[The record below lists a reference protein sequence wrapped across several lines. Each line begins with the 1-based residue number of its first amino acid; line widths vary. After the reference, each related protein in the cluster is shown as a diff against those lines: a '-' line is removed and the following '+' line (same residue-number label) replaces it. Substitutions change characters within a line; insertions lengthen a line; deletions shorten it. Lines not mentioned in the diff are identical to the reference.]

1 LNWLA
6 PEVRR
11 MNRIQIQAMDKK
23 VRVSNVFRRNYE
35 AKTKI
40 VVNQGSSR
48 SGKTYSI
55 LQLLILVKAFEE
67 KDAVFTIVRKTMPS
81 LKASAMRDFFEIL
94 KNEDLYD
101 ERNHNKTE
109 NTYHL
114 NGNLFEFVSLDQ
126 PQKKRGAKRSYLF
139 INEANELSL
148 EDWIQLSIRTEK
160 QIFIDYNPSMDEHW
174 IYDLVIPRADCTFI
188 QSTYLDNK
196 EFLPE
201 EVVKEIEQLKFVDE
215 NYWRVYGLGLPG
227 QIKGLIFT
235 NWEQCEAFPPEAD
248 CKWVVYGMDFGFSN
262 DPTALIK
269 VGLCG
274 GDLYLEELI
283 YNRGLTNQ
291 DIARWMGELG
301 LRWVDEVIAD
311 NQPKCIYE
319 IKKEGFN
326 VQATFKGKDSILA
339 GLDIMKRYKVYITKG
354 SVNLIR
360 EFKNYKWKEDQAGK
374 ATNEP
379 IDKFNHGIDAVR
391 YVCLA
396 KVMVNRKRMVKIG
409 RI

>member
-1 LNWLA
+1 MRK
-6 PEVRR
+6 V
-11 MNRIQIQAMDKK
+11 IQ
-23 VRVSNVFRRNYE
+23 VSSVFRKNE
-35 AKTKI
+35 AAKTKI

-55 LQLLILVKAFEE
+55 LMVLILVKALEQ
-67 KDAVFTIVRKTMPS
+67 DDGVFTIVRKTMPS
-81 LKASAMRDFFEIL
+81 LKATAMRDFFEIL
-94 KNEDLYD
+94 KNHGMYD
-101 ERNHNKTE
+101 EKLHNKTE
-109 NTYHL
+109 NTYQL

-126 PQKKRGAKRSYLF
+126 PQKKRGAKRTYLF
-139 INEANELSL
+139 LNEANELNL

-160 QIFIDYNPSMDEHW
+160 QIFIDYNPSMEEHW
-174 IYDLVIPRADCTFI
+174 IYDVVIPRADCTFI
-188 QSTYLDNK
+188 QSTYKDNLK
-196 EFLPE
+196 FLPE
-201 EVVKEIEQLKFVDE
+201 EVVKEIENLKNIDD

-227 QIKGLIFT
+227 QIKGLIFD
-235 NWEQCEAFPPEAD
+235 NWDLVDEMPAN
-248 CKWVVYGMDFGFSN
+248 CKWEVYGMDFGFTN

-269 VGLCG
+269 VGMEG
-274 GDLYLEELI
+274 GELWLDELI

-291 DIARWMGELG
+291 DIAKWMGELG

-326 VQATFKGKDSILA
+326 VVATFKGKDSILA
-339 GLDIMKRYKVYITKG
+339 GLDIMKRFRIHITKRSG
-354 SVNLIR
+354 NLIR
-360 EFKNYKWKEDQAGK
+360 EFKNYKWKEDQSGK

-396 KVMVNRKRMVKIG
+396 KVMVNRKRMWKVS
-409 RI
+409 RV

>member
-1 LNWLA
+1 MIDRKIKVS
-6 PEVRR
+6 EVF
-11 MNRIQIQAMDKK
+11 KK
-23 VRVSNVFRRNYE
+23 NE
-35 AKTKI
+35 AAATKI

-55 LQLLILVKAFEE
+55 LQLFILIKSFQE

-81 LKASAMRDFFEIL
+81 LKASALRDFFEIL
-94 KNEDLYD
+94 RNEGLYE
-101 ERNHNKTE
+101 ERYHNKTGS
-109 NTYHL
+109 TYIL

-126 PQKKRGAKRSYLF
+126 PQKKRGAKRTYLF

-160 QIFIDYNPSMDEHW
+160 QIFIDYNPSMEEHW
-174 IYDLVIPRADCTFI
+174 IYDLVIPRKDCTFI
-188 QSTYLDNK
+188 QSTYLDNI

-201 EVVKEIEQLKFVDE
+201 EVVREIENLKNIDE

-227 QIKGLIFT
+227 QIRGMIFT
-235 NWEQCEAFPPEAD
+235 NWDQVDEFPED
-248 CKWVVYGMDFGFSN
+248 CKWVAYGLDFGFTN

-269 VGLCG
+269 VGLSG
-274 GDLYLEELI
+274 GELWLDELI

-291 DIARWMGELG
+291 DIAKWMGELG

-339 GLDIMKRYKVYITKG
+339 GLDIMQRFRIHITKR
-354 SVNLIR
+354 SLNLLR
-360 EFKNYKWKEDQAGK
+360 EFKNYKWKEDMSGK
-374 ATNEP
+374 TTNEP
-379 IDKFNHGIDAVR
+379 IDKFNHGIDGAR

-396 KVMVNRKRMVKIG
+396 KIMVNRKRMVKVG

>member
-1 LNWLA
+1 MRK
-6 PEVRR
+6 V
-11 MNRIQIQAMDKK
+11 IQ
-23 VRVSNVFRRNYE
+23 VSSVFRKNE
-35 AKTKI
+35 AAKTKI

-55 LQLLILVKAFEE
+55 LMVLILVKALEQ
-67 KDAVFTIVRKTMPS
+67 DDGVFTIVRKTMPS
-81 LKASAMRDFFEIL
+81 LKATAMRDFFEIL
-94 KNEDLYD
+94 KNHEMYD
-101 ERNHNKTE
+101 EKFHNKTE
-109 NTYHL
+109 NTYQL

-126 PQKKRGAKRSYLF
+126 PQKKRGAKRTYLF
-139 INEANELSL
+139 LNEANELNL

-160 QIFIDYNPSMDEHW
+160 QIFIDYNPSMEEHW
-174 IYDLVIPRADCTFI
+174 IYDVVIPRTDCTFI
-188 QSTYLDNK
+188 QSTYKDNLK
-196 EFLPE
+196 FLPE
-201 EVVKEIEQLKFVDE
+201 EVVKEIENLKNIDD

-227 QIKGLIFT
+227 QIKGLIFD
-235 NWEQCEAFPPEAD
+235 NWDLVDELPED
-248 CKWVVYGMDFGFSN
+248 CKWVVYGMDFGFTN

-269 VGLCG
+269 VGMEG
-274 GDLYLEELI
+274 GELWLDELI

-291 DIARWMGELG
+291 DIAKWMGELG

-326 VQATFKGKDSILA
+326 VVATFKGKDSILA
-339 GLDIMKRYKVYITKG
+339 GLDIMKRFRIHITKRSG
-354 SVNLIR
+354 NLIR
-360 EFKNYKWKEDQAGK
+360 EFKNYKWKEDQSGK

-396 KVMVNRKRMVKIG
+396 KVMVNRKRMWKVG
-409 RI
+409 RV

>member
-1 LNWLA
+1 M
-6 PEVRR
+6 EKHV
-11 MNRIQIQAMDKK
+11 K
-23 VRVSNVFRRNYE
+23 VSVVFQKNYE
-35 AKTKI
+35 AQTKI

-55 LQLLILVKAFEE
+55 LQLLILVKAFQE
-67 KDAVFTIVRKTMPS
+67 KDVIFTIVRKTLPS

-101 ERNHNKTE
+101 ERHHNKTE
-109 NTYHL
+109 NTYTL

-126 PQKKRGAKRSYLF
+126 PQKKRGAKRTYLF
-139 INEANELSL
+139 INEANELTL
-148 EDWIQLSIRTEK
+148 EDWVQLSIRTEK
-160 QIFIDYNPSMDEHW
+160 QIFLDYNPSMEEHW
-174 IYDLVIPRADCTFI
+174 IYDVVLPREDCTFI

-196 EFLPE
+196 DFLPE
-201 EVVKEIEQLKFVDE
+201 EVVKEIENLKYVDE

-227 QIKGLIFT
+227 QIKGLVFT
-235 NWEQCEAFPPEAD
+235 NWDQVEAFPQDSE
-248 CKWVVYGMDFGFSN
+248 CKWIVYGMDFGFSN

-274 GDLYLEELI
+274 GELYLDELI

-301 LRWVDEVIAD
+301 LKWEDEVIAD

-319 IKKEGFN
+319 IKKEGFQ
-326 VQATFKGKDSILA
+326 VKATFKGKDSILA
-339 GLDIMKRYKVYITKG
+339 GIDVLKRYKMKVTKR

-360 EFKNYKWKEDQAGK
+360 ELKNYKWREDQAGK
-374 ATNEP
+374 ATNIP

-391 YVCLA
+391 YAVLA
-396 KVMVNRKRMVKIG
+396 KAMHRRRMVRVSG
-409 RI
+409 VRRGDGAT

>member
-1 LNWLA
+1 MKDL
-6 PEVRR
+6 EF
-11 MNRIQIQAMDKK
+11 
-23 VRVSNVFRRNYE
+23 RVSKVFRKNAE

-55 LQLLILVKAFEE
+55 LQLLILRKAMEE
-67 KDAVFTIVRKTMPS
+67 TDCVFTIVRKTMPS
-81 LKASAMRDFFEIL
+81 LKASALRDFFEIL
-94 KNEDLYD
+94 KNADMYD

-109 NTYHL
+109 NTYLL

-126 PQKKRGAKRSYLF
+126 PQKKRGAKRAYLF

-160 QIFIDYNPSMDEHW
+160 QIFIGYNPSMEEHW
-174 IYDLVIPRADCTFI
+174 IYDLVIPREDCTFI
-188 QSTYLDNK
+188 QSTYLDNI
-196 EFLPE
+196 EFLPA
-201 EVVKEIEQLKFVDE
+201 EVVKEIEQLKYVDD
-215 NYWRVYGLGLPG
+215 NYWRVYGLGLSG

-235 NWEQCEAFPPEAD
+235 NWEQVEAFPAE
-248 CKWVVYGMDFGFSN
+248 CKWVVYGLDFGFSN

-274 GDLYLEELI
+274 GDLYLDELI

-291 DIARWMGELG
+291 DIAQWMGELE
-301 LRWVDEVIAD
+301 LKWTDEVIAD

-326 VQATFKGKDSILA
+326 VVATFKGKDSILA
-339 GLDIMKRYKVYITKG
+339 GLDIMKRYRIYITKG

-391 YVCLA
+391 YACLA
-396 KVMVNRKRMVKIG
+396 KIIVNKRRMVKVG
-409 RI
+409 RV

>member
-1 LNWLA
+1 MNLNA
-6 PEVRR
+6 K
-11 MNRIQIQAMDKK
+11 I
-23 VRVSNVFRRNYE
+23 SNVFRRNKA

-67 KDAVFTIVRKTMPS
+67 KEAVFTIVRKTMPS

-94 KNEDLYD
+94 KNADLYD
-101 ERNHNKTE
+101 ETKHNKTE
-109 NTYHL
+109 NTYIL

-126 PQKKRGAKRSYLF
+126 PQKKRGAKRTYLF

-160 QIFIDYNPSMDEHW
+160 QIFIDYNPSMEEHW
-174 IYDLVIPRADCTFI
+174 IYDLVIPREDCTFI
-188 QSTYLDNK
+188 QSTYLDNLM
-196 EFLPE
+196 FLPE
-201 EVVKEIEQLKFVDE
+201 EVVKEIERLKDVDE
-215 NYWRVYGLGLPG
+215 NYWRVYGLGIPG
-227 QIKGLIFT
+227 QIKGVIFE
-235 NWEQCEAFPPEAD
+235 NWEQVDEFPLD
-248 CKWVVYGMDFGFSN
+248 CKWTAYGMDFGFSN
-262 DPTALIK
+262 DPTAFIK

-274 GDLYLEELI
+274 GDLWLDELI

-291 DIARWMGELG
+291 DIAKWMGELG
-301 LRWVDEVIAD
+301 LKWTDEVIAD

-326 VQATFKGKDSILA
+326 VQATFKGKDSIIA
-339 GLDIMKRYKVYITKG
+339 GLDIMKRYKIHITTR
-354 SVNLIR
+354 SLNLIR

-396 KVMVNRKRMVKIG
+396 KVMVNRKRMVKVG
-409 RI
+409 RV